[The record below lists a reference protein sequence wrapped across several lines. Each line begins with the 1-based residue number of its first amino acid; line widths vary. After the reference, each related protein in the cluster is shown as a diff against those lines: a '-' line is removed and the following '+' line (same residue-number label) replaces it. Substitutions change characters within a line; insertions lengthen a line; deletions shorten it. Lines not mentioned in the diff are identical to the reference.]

1 MNAIIAGIFS
11 YTETK
16 SHALP
21 FVFFAGMMAEQFFMV
36 LFIYPETKQ
45 RSLEQIQAG
54 FGIGQAV
61 GRGRK
66 TGLWRRGW
74 RLGGW

>member
-1 MNAIIAGIFS
+1 
-11 YTETK
+11 
-16 SHALP
+16 
-21 FVFFAGMMAEQFFMV
+21 MMAVQFFMV

-45 RSLEQIQAG
+45 RTLEQIQAG

-74 RLGGW
+74 RMGGW